1 MIVLGALVAV
11 FTRWWIAVVAG
22 AVVWSLVLIG
32 HADISLDERP
42 LVALLG
48 AANAAVGGV
57 WGTAIRRLAYRV
69 NRHEQD
75 VAGVRHQL

>member
-75 VAGVRHQL
+75 VAGARHQL